1 MLRKKDHTK
10 KLYLLNLLFT
20 LVLGDSFN
28 IGNVSK
34 IKKSTWGIWSILMT
48 KQKTKLRYLSNHLL
62 NYAIHTNALRQK
74 EKRFA
79 RKQKFS
85 FSVISAVSWKSR
97 LLDKKMTSANEN
109 VMHRIQT
116 LAN

>member
-34 IKKSTWGIWSILMT
+34 IEKSTWGI
-48 KQKTKLRYLSNHLL
+48 
-62 NYAIHTNALRQK
+62 
-74 EKRFA
+74 
-79 RKQKFS
+79 
-85 FSVISAVSWKSR
+85 
-97 LLDKKMTSANEN
+97 
-109 VMHRIQT
+109 
-116 LAN
+116 